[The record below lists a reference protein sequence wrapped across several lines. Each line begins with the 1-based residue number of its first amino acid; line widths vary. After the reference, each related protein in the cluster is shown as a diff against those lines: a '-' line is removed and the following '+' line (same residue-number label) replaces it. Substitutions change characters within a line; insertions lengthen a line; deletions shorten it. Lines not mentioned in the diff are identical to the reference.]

1 MKSSRNNPA
10 LLQLDPHLLQQQNSC
25 QQCQILIQNEES
37 LILSH
42 VDSYRQDIR
51 YDANSNCLSLNEFKL
66 EKAPVSKGLHKKA
79 ASKQQLDGINNKAS
93 TLFTDSE
100 FPAGIS
106 QLVGEN
112 LSHLNSIAVQKGW
125 NDVVWKRSTEF
136 LKVQKSIFGKNGI
149 QIHKIKQGTL
159 KNCYLLSSISCLA
172 ERPNRIAKLFKS
184 RLISKYGLYSVFLYV
199 NGEQREIIIDDLFP
213 IFHQTGLFLFGGQL
227 KQDLWI
233 LLVEKAWAKIHGGYM
248 YLDMGTMREALHG
261 LTGAPC
267 ENYFLENEKE
277 DEIWALITQGLQKG
291 YCITCG
297 TKSISNKLLPE
308 NQRMQVHILNEKG
321 LASSHAYSLLGAY
334 VLEDASKTKIVKL
347 RNPWGKDKWNGRFSR
362 KDDKFWESVN
372 REWKKKLGYQK
383 SKNDLGII
391 FMEFDDFFFNFADL
405 QVCMVNDSYKYTTF
419 KTNQQANKKYFYK
432 ISISQSGEYF
442 ITVNQKVKNKKEQY
456 LFAGANQTYYS
467 QVMMTLAQW
476 DSKYKRYIY
485 LDGNQDCYRE
495 VYTKKSK
502 HQIFKEGDYI
512 LCVKVNWINQKDN
525 DEIVISSY
533 GVDQV
538 NICSVDPIENFTR
551 YTMLQHAMFQ
561 SENKKCLNKYMK
573 NDFWICMNQMPE
585 GYIYIAAWN
594 NVKENKQTINLQRKN
609 QKISNQQTSNFVD
622 SHYQQK
628 YDYQQFQNL
637 KSLDFNCKFI
647 IKNMDG
653 LKLKKPFK
661 ENIINFYLKPG
672 QADIA
677 IIKCKDLEQ
686 LLSFDVEQQFIF

>member
-1 MKSSRNNPA
+1 MKSSRNNPV
-10 LLQLDPHLLQQQNSC
+10 LLQLDSQFLQQQNSC

-37 LILSH
+37 LVLSH
-42 VDSYRQDIR
+42 VDLYRQDIR
-51 YDANSNCLSLNEFKL
+51 YDANSNCLNLNEFKL
-66 EKAPVSKGLHKKA
+66 EKGTNNKSQHKRATQK
-79 ASKQQLDGINNKAS
+79 KQLDDNINKSCA
-93 TLFTDSE
+93 LFTDSE
-100 FPAGIS
+100 FPAGIT

-112 LSHLNSIAVQKGW
+112 ISHSNTITIQKDQ
-125 NDVVWKRSTEF
+125 NDIVWKRSTEF
-136 LKVQKSIFGKNGI
+136 LKIQKSIFGKNGI

-159 KNCYLLSSISCLA
+159 KNCYLLSSLSCLA
-172 ERPNRIAKLFKS
+172 ERPKRIAKLFKS
-184 RLISKYGLYSVFLYV
+184 RLISRYGLYSVFLYV
-199 NGEQREIIIDDLFP
+199 NGEQREVIIDDLFP
-213 IFHQTGLFLFGGQL
+213 VYHQTGLFLFGGQL

-248 YLDMGTMREALHG
+248 YLDMGTMREALHD

-267 ENYFLENEKE
+267 DNYFLENEKE
-277 DEIWALITQGLQKG
+277 DEIWILITQALQKG

-297 TKSISNKLLPE
+297 TKSINNKLLP
-308 NQRMQVHILNEKG
+308 NNTRMQDHILNEMG
-321 LASSHAYSLLGAY
+321 LVSSHAYSLLGAY
-334 VLEDASKTKIVKL
+334 ILEDASKTKIIKL
-347 RNPWGKDKWNGRFSR
+347 RNPWGKDEWNGKFSR
-362 KDDKFWESVN
+362 KDEKFWESIN
-372 REWKKKLGYQK
+372 KELKKKLGYQK
-383 SKNDLGII
+383 SKDDEGII
-391 FMEFDDFFFNFADL
+391 FMQFEDFFKNFADL
-405 QVCMVNDSYKYTTF
+405 QVCMVNDSYKYTAF
-419 KTNQQANKKYFYK
+419 KTNQQTDKKYFYK

-456 LFAGANQTYYS
+456 LFAGANQTDYS

-485 LDGNQDCYRE
+485 IDGNLDCYRE

-502 HQIFKEGDYI
+502 QQIFKEGDYI

-533 GVDQV
+533 GVDSV
-538 NICSVDPIENFTR
+538 NICPIDPIENFTR

-573 NDFWICMNQMPE
+573 NDFWICMSQMPE

-594 NVKENKQTINLQRKN
+594 NVKENNQNINFYRKN
-609 QKISNQQTSNFVD
+609 QKIYHKKSSSFVD
-622 SHYQQK
+622 DLCNQQK
-628 YDYQQFQNL
+628 YDHQQL
-637 KSLDFNCKFI
+637 KSFDFNCKFI

-677 IIKCKDLEQ
+677 LIKCKDLEQ
-686 LLSFDVEQQFIF
+686 LQSFDVEQQFIF